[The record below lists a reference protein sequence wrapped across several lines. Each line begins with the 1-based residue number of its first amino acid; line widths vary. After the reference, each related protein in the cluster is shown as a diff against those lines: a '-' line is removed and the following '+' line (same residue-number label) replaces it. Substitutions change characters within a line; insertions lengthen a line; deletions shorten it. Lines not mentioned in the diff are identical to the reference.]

1 MTDIC
6 YGRIFLMSFFNLSF
20 FFSQILTTSAVFF
33 SIWCYYP
40 YGRFNIMPVSCL
52 NPAQEKQFCT
62 HLLMYHLSSYFFF
75 QVPHLWSSLKL
86 VIFTA
91 VLNKW
96 YWTPPQGTSSIYL
109 KFTFRWVCGTSL
121 LNRRVLSRKHQCLNK
136 RILVLNVKDKNQG
149 LCSIVNESQDDLIWR
164 CRAFFSSTFYCCQI
178 NNSQERGQMLKR
190 LYFPLLVMAVCDL
203 ECV

>member
-1 MTDIC
+1 MKDIC
-6 YGRIFLMSFFNLSF
+6 LWKDFSYVFFTYN
-20 FFSQILTTSAVFF
+20 FFSYINNICSIFF
-33 SIWCYYP
+33 SRWCYYP
-40 YGRFNIMPVSCL
+40 YGRFNTMPVSCL
-52 NPAQEKQFCT
+52 KPAREKQFCT

-75 QVPHLWSSLKL
+75 QVTHLWSSLKL
-86 VIFTA
+86 VVFTA

-96 YWTPPQGTSSIYL
+96 YWTPPQGTSGIYL

-121 LNRRVLSRKHQCLNK
+121 LNRRVLRCLNK

-164 CRAFFSSTFYCCQI
+164 CRAFFSSTSYCCQI

-190 LYFPLLVMAVCDL
+190 FYFPLLVMPAFDL